1 MRLSVKT
8 FVLLILG
15 CSSCSSSRNSS
26 MCCKG
31 MYTSNIIQTN
41 AECPTSQSGFNDT
54 NTYESCAAMC
64 CVAQCTGSGYL
75 PGRGVLPSTLFLID
89 CAVNQSSFAQS
100 IDNANTGFQIGS
112 QNTQYAFNLSCA
124 RQCTQYMTN
133 FTDIDMGLN
142 RPSSSPHHT
151 STLGTVVLLSLA
163 IFTISLFNA
172 V

>member
-1 MRLSVKT
+1 MI
-8 FVLLILG
+8 LLVLG
-15 CSSCSSSRNSS
+15 CSSGSSSNTS

-31 MYTSNIIQTN
+31 MYTSNIIQPNT
-41 AECPTSQSGFNDT
+41 ECPPSQPGLNDKN

-64 CVAQCTGSGYL
+64 CVAQCTSSGVF
-75 PGRGVLPSTLFLID
+75 PGRGVLPSTFFVSD
-89 CAVNQSSFAQS
+89 CAVNQSSFAQDM
-100 IDNANTGFQIGS
+100 DNANTGFQILS